1 MSFNSFQNTLE
12 QLENAKNLQAETDFS
27 DTIQDINDKASEE
40 TGFFGDIEKAGASVG
55 GVVMGVKS
63 LKGLYDKI
71 QTLRKGKSDT
81 EEKADDDIPQED
93 IDKAFGTEAE
103 QNEPADWLDGV
114 KQTETSDTD
123 MLSSI
128 TDKVQ
133 DVVKQVTGADEQ
145 TVTDTPLEP
154 SETTISDTEL
164 GSGTEPTTEPSGL
177 GSGDIELAPL
187 KGATQQPSTET
198 DLEGFTGEGEGDA
211 ADVISNLT
219 SKTVSGA
226 TDVLKGASTAAE
238 EGAAETA
245 GTIEETVGD
254 VADAIPIVG
263 PIIGTIL
270 QGIGI
275 ATAIGGVAAGI
286 VGTLDVGAQQVKDTT
301 AAQRTEQAAK
311 MLPPAD
317 LAGKYAVSTS
327 SALQQIN

>member
-27 DTIQDINDKASEE
+27 DTLQDINDKASEE

-55 GVVMGVKS
+55 GVVLGVKS

-81 EEKADDDIPQED
+81 EETADDDIPQED

-103 QNEPADWLDGV
+103 QNEPADWLDNATP
-114 KQTETSDTD
+114 TETSDTD

-154 SETTISDTEL
+154 SETTIPDTEL
-164 GSGTEPTTEPSGL
+164 TQTTTEPSGL

-270 QGIGI
+270 
-275 ATAIGGVAAGI
+275 
-286 VGTLDVGAQQVKDTT
+286 VGAQQVKDTT

>member
-27 DTIQDINDKASEE
+27 DTLQDINDKASEE

-55 GVVMGVKS
+55 GVVLGVKS

-81 EEKADDDIPQED
+81 EETADDDIPQED

-103 QNEPADWLDGV
+103 QNEPADWLDNATP
-114 KQTETSDTD
+114 TETSDTD

-154 SETTISDTEL
+154 SETTIPDTEL
-164 GSGTEPTTEPSGL
+164 TQTTTEPSGL